1 MKLKVLLIT
10 LMLMAPLA
18 KSVAQETATTTMD
31 KAYAQA
37 KKENK
42 NVFVMFHAS
51 WCGWC
56 KKMEKNMQV
65 DATKKMF
72 DDNFVSTALVV
83 QESPKNKALE
93 NPGADELLLK
103 FKGDRAGLPFWII
116 LDPKGNVLADSFDA
130 KGENLG
136 CPSSAEEV
144 AEFINKLKKTTKLN
158 AKQLAIIAQTFTIK
172 KG

>member
-1 MKLKVLLIT
+1 MKLKLLLIAMVLL
-10 LMLMAPLA
+10 APIA
-18 KSVAQETATTTMD
+18 NATAQETAAVIMD

-56 KKMEKNMQV
+56 KKMEKNMEA

-72 DDNFVSTALVV
+72 ENNYVATQLTI
-83 QESPKNKALE
+83 QESPKNKAME
-93 NPGADELLLK
+93 NPGADALVAK
-103 FKGDRAGLPFWII
+103 YKGDKAGLPFWVI
-116 LDPKGNVLADSFDA
+116 LDPKGNVLADSFNA

-144 AEFINKLKKTTKLN
+144 AEFLEKLKKTSKLT
-158 AKQLAIIAQTFTIK
+158 AKQLAVIAETFTIK
-172 KG
+172 K